1 MAEEKFY
8 TIEEAT
14 KFLGVSI
21 ITLKRYIRDGKIKSI
36 IEKHI
41 RLIPEEELIKV
52 SSLKNRKV
60 SSYPQESINS
70 INSIISNSGESIN
83 SIISNS
89 GESINS
95 INSIKKVLKVFPN
108 GKVLDNSILRW
119 AKEYVHKFGLPVIP
133 VGKDK
138 RPLID
143 WKEFQTRYPTDE
155 ELEKWFSD
163 GKSNIAIVT
172 GPISGIA
179 VLDIDGEEGQESIKK
194 YNLFIPPTPCVKTGK
209 GYHYYFKYQDGV
221 RNFTKRYP
229 GIDLRGEGGYVVA
242 PPSIHPSGMK
252 YEWLIPLTEGIA
264 ELPSWILETEEKKI
278 ETRIE
283 GWVEEL
289 LKGVEEGQRND
300 ALARLAGHYF
310 GKKLSLEE
318 TKAILLDW
326 NRRNKPPLDDEE
338 VIRTVESIYKTDL
351 KNKES
356 KEEAIKPETVITV
369 DGFRSTDFWNS
380 ENFVK
385 KYKGKLLHC
394 EQWGSWLSYK
404 DGKWTKDNI
413 NETQGLAKKIILSYY
428 QQASQME
435 EEDKERKRLARHTLK
450 SETQRAVS
458 SMIELSKSDLAI
470 APEAFNKEPYIV
482 NLKNGTL
489 NLKTM
494 EFWEHRPEDLLTK
507 QMNVNYNPQA
517 ICPKWLNF
525 LDKIFDHNQELIEY
539 AQKAVGYSLTGDT
552 GEDCLFT
559 LYGTGQNGK
568 TTFVKTLEDIWGDYA
583 VDTPT
588 ETLLSKER
596 EGISND
602 IARLAGARL
611 VIAIEAQ
618 EGRRLNEAL
627 IKKLTG
633 RDTMSAR
640 FLHHEFFEFE
650 TTFKIF
656 IATNHKPVVREN
668 SLAFWRRMRVL
679 PFIVQIP
686 DEEVIPNYEKILL
699 QEREGIFNWA
709 LEGFLKWQDKKLNI
723 PEIVKGATQE
733 YKDEM
738 DVLAEFIEE
747 KCIEGPTPRATTK
760 DLYDTY
766 CKWCEENNEKPMS
779 KQAFSRR
786 LEERGYKAV
795 KVGTKSAR
803 GWLGIGL
810 KSNEQ

>member
-70 INSIISNSGESIN
+70 INSI
-83 SIISNS
+83 
-89 GESINS
+89 
-95 INSIKKVLKVFPN
+95 KKVLKVFPN

-119 AKEYVHKFGLPVIP
+119 AKEYVHKFGYSVIP

-278 ETRIE
+278 ETKKE

-356 KEEAIKPETVITV
+356 KE
-369 DGFRSTDFWNS
+369 
-380 ENFVK
+380 
-385 KYKGKLLHC
+385 
-394 EQWGSWLSYK
+394 
-404 DGKWTKDNI
+404 
-413 NETQGLAKKIILSYY
+413 
-428 QQASQME
+428 
-435 EEDKERKRLARHTLK
+435 
-450 SETQRAVS
+450 
-458 SMIELSKSDLAI
+458 
-470 APEAFNKEPYIV
+470 
-482 NLKNGTL
+482 
-489 NLKTM
+489 
-494 EFWEHRPEDLLTK
+494 
-507 QMNVNYNPQA
+507 
-517 ICPKWLNF
+517 
-525 LDKIFDHNQELIEY
+525 
-539 AQKAVGYSLTGDT
+539 
-552 GEDCLFT
+552 
-559 LYGTGQNGK
+559 
-568 TTFVKTLEDIWGDYA
+568 
-583 VDTPT
+583 
-588 ETLLSKER
+588 
-596 EGISND
+596 
-602 IARLAGARL
+602 
-611 VIAIEAQ
+611 
-618 EGRRLNEAL
+618 
-627 IKKLTG
+627 
-633 RDTMSAR
+633 
-640 FLHHEFFEFE
+640 
-650 TTFKIF
+650 
-656 IATNHKPVVREN
+656 
-668 SLAFWRRMRVL
+668 
-679 PFIVQIP
+679 
-686 DEEVIPNYEKILL
+686 
-699 QEREGIFNWA
+699 
-709 LEGFLKWQDKKLNI
+709 
-723 PEIVKGATQE
+723 
-733 YKDEM
+733 
-738 DVLAEFIEE
+738 
-747 KCIEGPTPRATTK
+747 
-760 DLYDTY
+760 
-766 CKWCEENNEKPMS
+766 
-779 KQAFSRR
+779 
-786 LEERGYKAV
+786 
-795 KVGTKSAR
+795 
-803 GWLGIGL
+803 
-810 KSNEQ
+810 